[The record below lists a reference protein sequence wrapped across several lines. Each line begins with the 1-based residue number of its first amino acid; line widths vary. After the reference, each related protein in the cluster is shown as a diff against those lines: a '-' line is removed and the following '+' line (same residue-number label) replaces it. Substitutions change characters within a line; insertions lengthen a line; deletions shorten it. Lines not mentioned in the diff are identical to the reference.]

1 MPTKFGYS
9 DFFHYLCKA
18 NQKQTIMAKDTIRG
32 LFFDID
38 KYDRS
43 QLSTKSEQELY
54 DIAKNDMDC
63 AMYTL
68 DEISEMVNDDMLPDY
83 GNWLFFVDLD
93 NVNQ

>member
-1 MPTKFGYS
+1 
-9 DFFHYLCKA
+9 
-18 NQKQTIMAKDTIRG
+18 MAKDTIRG
-32 LFFDID
+32 IFFDID
-38 KYDRS
+38 KYKRS

-68 DEISEMVNDDMLPDY
+68 DEISEMANDEMLPDY
-83 GNWLFFVDLD
+83 GNWLFFVDLN

>member
-1 MPTKFGYS
+1 MDIPT
-9 DFFHYLCKA
+9 FFHIFVRQIK
-18 NQKQTIMAKDTIRG
+18 NKTTMAKDTIRG
-32 LFFDID
+32 IFFDID

-68 DEISEMVNDDMLPDY
+68 DEISEMANDEMLPDY
-83 GNWLFFVDLD
+83 GNWIFFIDLN
-93 NVNQ
+93 NVK